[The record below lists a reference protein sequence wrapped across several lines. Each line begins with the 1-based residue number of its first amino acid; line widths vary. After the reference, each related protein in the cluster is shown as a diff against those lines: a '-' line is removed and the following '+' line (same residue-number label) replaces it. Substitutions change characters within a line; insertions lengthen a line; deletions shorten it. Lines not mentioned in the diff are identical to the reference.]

1 MPHKLSSLTLQND
14 ERPVP
19 SALSL
24 INVSRD
30 TCRLEAST
38 TRVDVRKAACNDS
51 SAHAGSEVPLPAEA
65 GTRPFVSDDS
75 RLRGPQRRQYVRT
88 RPMGCNIRCGV

>member
-1 MPHKLSSLTLQND
+1 MPHKLSSLTLPND
-14 ERPVP
+14 QRPVP

-24 INVSRD
+24 HNVPRN

-38 TRVDVRKAACNDS
+38 TRVDVRKAACNDC

-65 GTRPFVSDDS
+65 DTRPFVSDDS
-75 RLRGPQRRQYVRT
+75 RLRGPQRRQYVCT
-88 RPMGCNIRCGV
+88 RPMDLNTRCGV